1 MDDDDHHEDDGL
13 SSDDEECRL
22 PDGSIYN
29 YDHFEELN
37 AGTHAWDEVYG
48 QPLAP
53 EEAAARVP
61 PGAGGAIWHA
71 RLVYPPKAGAA
82 RSRASSVLDK
92 DGKLKPR
99 RPTPAVRAGDFFAS
113 LAKTPD
119 GRYIFCG
126 VLNGWPGL
134 QHLEVRAITRR
145 SLLRGGFVD
154 RLWDAAS
161 SDAAPRAPSGGKGSV
176 RVTLRGAPWTDLG
189 WARRS
194 PGWTFW
200 YFATGAT
207 KRFVAGRD
215 MIDACRAAGEPPR
228 ATRAH
233 IFVHRF
239 ALPVGRAESAEQRLT
254 NHSVVVVEW
263 SHGRY
268 VSLVELG
275 NRHRLGCNRGKLNWL
290 HGVEAETL
298 GLLPTSML
306 CPWVQSRAEARCTDV
321 PFATVDAFLAY
332 VDAHTGPGKKFL
344 APVIQCSSAVRIVYN
359 TKEDIARFV
368 VNYMARDHRYHKTL
382 RNCQYFA
389 GDLFGFICG
398 KKYVKP
404 FNTTLE
410 ALYAPRYHTFLYDP
424 ALFNVPAIDDADHGH
439 TAAEVEDPKTPVQ
452 NTIHEA
458 LARAK
463 VSAAS
468 AIKKV
473 L

>member
-1 MDDDDHHEDDGL
+1 
-13 SSDDEECRL
+13 
-22 PDGSIYN
+22 
-29 YDHFEELN
+29 
-37 AGTHAWDEVYG
+37 
-48 QPLAP
+48 
-53 EEAAARVP
+53 
-61 PGAGGAIWHA
+61 
-71 RLVYPPKAGAA
+71 
-82 RSRASSVLDK
+82 
-92 DGKLKPR
+92 
-99 RPTPAVRAGDFFAS
+99 
-113 LAKTPD
+113 
-119 GRYIFCG
+119 
-126 VLNGWPGL
+126 
-134 QHLEVRAITRR
+134 
-145 SLLRGGFVD
+145 
-154 RLWDAAS
+154 
-161 SDAAPRAPSGGKGSV
+161 
-176 RVTLRGAPWTDLG
+176 
-189 WARRS
+189 
-194 PGWTFW
+194 
-200 YFATGAT
+200 
-207 KRFVAGRD
+207 
-215 MIDACRAAGEPPR
+215 MIDACRATGEAPR

-268 VSLVELG
+268 LSLIELG

-321 PFATVDAFLAY
+321 PFETVDAFLAY
-332 VDAHTGPGKKFL
+332 VDSHTGPGKKFL

-368 VNYMARDHRYHKTL
+368 VNYMARDHRYSKTL

-424 ALFNVPAIDDADHGH
+424 SLFNVPAIEDADHGH